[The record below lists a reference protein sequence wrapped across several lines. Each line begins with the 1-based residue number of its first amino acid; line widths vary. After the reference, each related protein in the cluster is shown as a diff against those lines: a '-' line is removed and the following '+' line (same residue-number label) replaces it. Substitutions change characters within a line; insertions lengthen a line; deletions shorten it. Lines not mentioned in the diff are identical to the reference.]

1 MTIGQRRVQARP
13 ECLEA
18 HRAGGSEHLFAEVA
32 LMVPPP
38 LEVEKARLAEHR
50 VVGHPP
56 MRKESEIGSNGELLT
71 SIQLSGRRSVDLRGH
86 LPSR

>member
-1 MTIGQRRVQARP
+1 
-13 ECLEA
+13 
-18 HRAGGSEHLFAEVA
+18 
-32 LMVPPP
+32 MVPPP